1 MIAEK
6 EDGMI
11 DAGNHPSGRGNRAG
25 DNASTQDRLSRK
37 KSWLGA

>member
-11 DAGNHPSGRGNRAG
+11 DAGNHLSGWGNRAI
-25 DNASTQDRLSRK
+25 DNARIQDRCSRR